1 VKLKNLEKIVE
12 SKICFKVEEII
23 PHVYNVRF
31 KKQKD
36 LTSTLFRLQEFY
48 ESPEFRNKHFSLQEF
63 HTWYSQQH
71 KGKFTYLSDWT
82 GFNIP
87 SSIVDKFIKKFKM
100 NKREKALI
108 RLFKRKKVPYYLIG
122 TYGSKKDYKVV
133 LKHEIAHA
141 MFFQNKSYKRAILK
155 ILKSLK
161 KDKIFKFLKNLG
173 YHPKVW
179 LDETHAFILT
189 DYDSLKKNKVYIP
202 RKVQKEI
209 EETFEKFFKKVA

>member
-1 VKLKNLEKIVE
+1 MKLKNLEKKVA
-12 SKICFKVEEII
+12 SKVVFKVEEII
-23 PHVYNVRF
+23 PYVYNVRF

-36 LTSTLFRLQEFY
+36 LTSTFLRLQEFY

-63 HTWYSQQH
+63 HEWYSKQH

-87 SSIVDKFIKKFKM
+87 SSIVDQFIKKFKL
-100 NKREKALI
+100 NTREKALI
-108 RLFKRKKVPYYLIG
+108 KPFKRRKLSYYLIG
-122 TYGSKKDYKVV
+122 TYGSKKDYKAV

-141 MFFQNKSYKRAILK
+141 MFYQNKSYKRAVLK
-155 ILKSLK
+155 ILKNLK

-189 DYDSLKKNKVYIP
+189 DYDSLKKQKVHIP
-202 RKVQKEI
+202 KNIQKEI
-209 EETFEKFFKKVA
+209 ENTFGKYFKKVA